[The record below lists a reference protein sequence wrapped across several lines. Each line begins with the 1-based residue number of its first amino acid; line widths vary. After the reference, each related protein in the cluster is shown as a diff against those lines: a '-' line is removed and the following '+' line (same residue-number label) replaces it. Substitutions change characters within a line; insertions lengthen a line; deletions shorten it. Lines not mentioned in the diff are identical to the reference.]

1 MSSSAVPPGRDRGED
16 GQSGAGRR
24 RLLAAGAVL
33 GLCVFV
39 GLMEAGQTYL
49 RFSGGPKPITW
60 VSALDRTMWSWL
72 LLAALTPA
80 MIYLGDRFP
89 VERGAWRRNAAVH
102 LAAATAFAVVH
113 LGAFALIYYMRGETT
128 VSYPELVRRY
138 LTWYFVV
145 ELLTYAAIVGVV
157 HALHYY
163 RELRAREL
171 AASQLQARLTEARLE
186 ALRGQLNPH
195 FLFNTLN
202 AISVLALKGEREAV
216 VHTLGCLSDLLRIS
230 LDEKLSQE
238 VPLSREIEFL
248 NRYLE
253 IQRVRF
259 GDRLVVETE
268 VDAEARDAL
277 VPSMIM
283 QPLVENAIVHGVG
296 ARRGPG
302 RIRIRA
308 RREEGA
314 LRLQVEDSGPGFAHA
329 DGGGGGGRSASPEPS
344 AAAARRGGIGL
355 ANTRARLE
363 QLYGAA
369 QHRLELGHS
378 ADGGAQVTIRIPLR
392 HPQSSFAA
400 SAPPPPVSAALGEP
414 VGAQEV
420 LR

>member
-1 MSSSAVPPGRDRGED
+1 MSSSGAAEARDPR
-16 GQSGAGRR
+16 QAGAARR
-24 RLLAAGAVL
+24 RLVAGGAVL
-33 GLCVFV
+33 GLCVLV

-60 VSALDRTMWSWL
+60 LSALDRTMWSWL

-89 VERGAWRRNAAVH
+89 VERGAWRRNAAIH
-102 LAAATAFAVVH
+102 TGAAVAFAVVH

-128 VSYPELVRRY
+128 VPYPELVRRY

-171 AASQLQARLTEARLE
+171 AASQLQARLTEARLD

-238 VPLSREIEFL
+238 VPLSREVEFL

-253 IQRVRF
+253 IQRMRF
-259 GDRLVVETE
+259 GDRLVVETD
-268 VDAEARDAL
+268 VDAEARDAM

-302 RIRIRA
+302 RIGIRA
-308 RREEGA
+308 AREGGT
-314 LRLQVEDSGPGFAHA
+314 LRLQVEDSGPGFSHGGAA
-329 DGGGGGGRSASPEPS
+329 DAPPRRS
-344 AAAARRGGIGL
+344 GIGL
-355 ANTRARLE
+355 SNTRARLE

-369 QHRLELGHS
+369 HRLELGH
-378 ADGGAQVTIRIPLR
+378 APDGGARVTIQIPLR
-392 HPQSSFAA
+392 HQSSAIATSPAA
-400 SAPPPPVSAALGEP
+400 GVQQGGQQGGQPGGQPGGLAAAAP
-414 VGAQEV
+414 AQGV
-420 LR
+420 LS